1 MSETRR
7 LSDDDRYALAT
18 RADAG
23 ARANRPAHLVAVAG
37 LALLLC
43 LTIAAFA
50 WRADAGAARSL
61 RRESSTLDSIRV
73 RADRL
78 AELQADLAAAPTDDR
93 YRPIP
98 DILSRMSNLATEAG
112 MTGAVP
118 VPVTGSNP
126 YQESRRLTYRYQNLR
141 VESLEPVISWI
152 NLASERVPGIH
163 PTAVKVVPQANAWQV
178 EIVFARYERL
188 N

>member
-1 MSETRR
+1 MSETLR

-23 ARANRPAHLVAVAG
+23 TRANRPSHLVAIGG

-43 LTIAAFA
+43 LIIAAFA
-50 WRADAGAARSL
+50 WRADAGAAKAL
-61 RRESSTLDSIRV
+61 NHESSILEDIRV

-78 AELQADLAAAPTDDR
+78 AELKADLAAAPTDDR

-98 DILSRMSNLATEAG
+98 DILSRISNLATEAG
-112 MTGAVP
+112 MTSAIP
-118 VPVTGSNP
+118 VPATGSNP
-126 YQESRRLTYRYQNLR
+126 YQESRRLTYQYRNLR
-141 VESLEPVISWI
+141 VESLEPVVAWI
-152 NLASERVPGIH
+152 NLTTQRIPGLH
-163 PTAVKVVPQANAWQV
+163 PTGIKLTPQANAWQV
-178 EIVFARYERL
+178 DIMFARYERL